1 MDFSEI
7 DIQYVDTHCS
17 KAYPTAMLLRIIIL
31 SIIYSIQ

>member
-17 KAYPTAMLLRIIIL
+17 KAYPIAMLLHIIIL
-31 SIIYSIQ
+31 AIIYPIQ